1 MFLRILVQTHIV
13 EKRFTLAGDSIK
25 DWTMALMPMRFK
37 PIYFCHVVIGRLL
50 DENF

>member
-13 EKRFTLAGDSIK
+13 EEKLTLAGDSIK
-25 DWTMALMPMRFK
+25 DLTMDHIPMRFK

-50 DENF
+50 D